1 MAPMLLDGNRIA
13 AEILQDVRIEAAGI
27 QERYG
32 VVPTLA
38 TVLVGDDPASQV
50 YVKKKVKTCQELGM
64 ESRHLQFP
72 RDAGRLRVEDA
83 IRDLNADPSVNGILL
98 QLPLPPGLDADNL
111 LEMIHPAKDVDG
123 FHPFNM
129 GRLMLGRPTFV
140 SCTPAGIMELLVRSG
155 VDIAGKTAVVVGR
168 SNIVGKPVAALL
180 LQRHAT
186 VVVCHS
192 RTRDRPAVCRQ
203 ADILIAAIGKPGLLT
218 ADYVREGAVVVD
230 VGINSVTDA
239 GELRRIVGDS
249 PDHWAAF
256 AKRGRALVGDVEW
269 RPGGVGPLTLAMLMR
284 STVQACH
291 WQQEGVSWR

>member
-168 SNIVGKPVAALL
+168 SNIVGKPVAA
-180 LQRHAT
+180 
-186 VVVCHS
+186 
-192 RTRDRPAVCRQ
+192 VCRQ

-269 RPGGVGPLTLAMLMR
+269 RTAAPRTAAITPVPGGVGPLTIAMLMR